1 MFCQEANRI
10 YLFEKGPIKVNYVN
24 YLHIE
29 YKISL
34 KLFVTRGYAETS
46 ETRPGST
53 KNGIEVKV
61 KQKIPLLPE

>member
-34 KLFVTRGYAETS
+34 KLFVTRGSPKHLSQGPEVQ
-46 ETRPGST
+46 

-61 KQKIPLLPE
+61 EQKNSSFT